1 MFTQQWLS
9 NLNALA
15 QSIRD
20 LLPAILAAAALL
32 LVGLVLGRLLR
43 SLSRRLTASALE
55 RLSRSA
61 TLGSALERTDVT
73 NTVPSMVGLFV
84 FWLVFLFF
92 AASALESLGLP
103 VITNSLSRFVYYL
116 PNVLAAALIV
126 AAGAVVGRVVR
137 GTVTAAAVS
146 AGVAIGPAL
155 GRLADGAILLLAIVV
170 SLEELGID
178 SSALVVMLTVV
189 FGSALAATGLAFGLG
204 ARTSVSNIIA
214 AHYLRRSYQVGQ
226 TVRIEGAEG
235 RIVQTTPTAVLLETD
250 KGKLMVP
257 AKKFAEET
265 SLLVTE
271 VR

>member
-1 MFTQQWLS
+1 MLLQQWLT
-9 NLNALA
+9 NLNNLA
-15 QSIRD
+15 QSLRE

-32 LVGLVLGRLLR
+32 LIGLVLGRLLR
-43 SLSRRLTASALE
+43 TLSRRLTAGALE
-55 RLSRSA
+55 RLARSP
-61 TLGSALERTDVT
+61 TLGSALQRTDVT
-73 NTVPSMVGLFV
+73 NTVPRMVGLFV

-92 AASALESLGLP
+92 AASALETLGLP

-126 AAGAVVGRVVR
+126 AAGVVVGRVVR

-189 FGSALAATGLAFGLG
+189 FGSGLAATGLAFGLG

-214 AHYLRRSYQVGQ
+214 AHYLRRAYQVGQ
-226 TVRIEGAEG
+226 TVRIDGAEG

-271 VR
+271 VS